1 MKTYLTYGAAMA
13 GGVFALVMILY
24 IFGLHSD
31 ASKLGLAQGIQMVGG
46 LGIGIACI
54 VLGTKAKRET
64 VPVTEEF
71 GYGSALFA
79 GFMISLFASL
89 LGILTTFLY
98 TQVINPGM
106 NDIAMQ
112 AQIAKWEAAGMS
124 SDTIEK
130 AEGFMRKMMS
140 PVMQAA
146 MGFIFGLLFSTIISL
161 ITSAFLKREAVD
173 LVDEPP
179 AAA

>member
-24 IFGLHSD
+24 IFGFHSE
-31 ASKLGLAQGIQMVGG
+31 ASKLGTAQMIQMIGG

-54 VLGTKAKRET
+54 VLGTKAKRAT

-79 GFMISLFASL
+79 GFMIALFASL
-89 LGILTTFLY
+89 IGMVTTLLY
-98 TQVINPGM
+98 AQVINPGM
-106 NDIAMQ
+106 NDLAVQ
-112 AQIAKWEAAGMS
+112 AQIAKWEAAGLS
-124 SDTIEK
+124 SAQIER
-130 AEGFMRKMMS
+130 AEGMMRKMMT
-140 PVMQAA
+140 PVIQMCF
-146 MGFIFGLLFSTIISL
+146 GFIFGLLFSTIISL
-161 ITSAFLKREAVD
+161 ITAAFLKREAAD

-179 AAA
+179 TAA